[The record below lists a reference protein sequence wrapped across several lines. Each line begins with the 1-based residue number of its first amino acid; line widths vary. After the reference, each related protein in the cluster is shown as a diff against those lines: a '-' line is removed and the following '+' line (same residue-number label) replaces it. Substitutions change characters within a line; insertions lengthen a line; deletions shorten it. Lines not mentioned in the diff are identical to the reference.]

1 MTEPLKMRK
10 PTSAKVGSLEMSKG
24 LAAIDTSENNGKTPT
39 RQQRWRNRNPV
50 AAWAHSATRSAMR
63 RGILVPP
70 DHCEKCGNTG
80 RIEAHHKSEY
90 RNVLDVVFWCAPCHR
105 RHHAQL
111 RKGGA
116 A

>member
-1 MTEPLKMRK
+1 MRRPPKTRK

-24 LAAIDTSENNGKTPT
+24 LAAIDTGENNGKTPT

-50 AAWAHSATRSAMR
+50 AAWAHSATRSAIR

-70 DHCEKCGNTG
+70 DHCEKCGEPG
-80 RIEAHHKSEY
+80 RIEAHHEDH
-90 RNVLDVVFWCAPCHR
+90 RHALNVVFWCAPCHR
-105 RHHAQL
+105 RHHAAL

-116 A
+116 G